1 MVKFLYKK
9 PNSLVSTFLVSKD
22 SFIDKGTT

>member
-1 MVKFLYKK
+1 LYKK